1 MPNIQINNLPLYT
14 GDTTGTYI
22 ILNNSGETTTYKTT
36 KEIFLDE
43 IRTSNLGLNNLES
56 KQGDSNGEVG
66 QIAWDGEFIYVC
78 VAPNTWKRSELTD
91 IVTPTPTNTPTVT
104 PTLTPGLS
112 PTPTQTPTPSCVVAT
127 PESQLAVMTGFC
139 VSNSIAY
146 TISPNI
152 ILYEIISPG
161 VGTKPNSMN
170 RVSVTYTG
178 KLMNNVTFDSSVNP
192 ITFQLSGVIQAWQL
206 MLPLIAPGGRI
217 KFVTPSYYAYG
228 CQAVGSIPSNS
239 PLFFDVSLMSV
250 T

>member
-22 ILNNSGETTTYKTT
+22 IINNSGETTTYKTT

-43 IRTSNLGLNNLES
+43 IKTSNLGLNNLES
-56 KQGDSNGEVG
+56 KEGNSNGEVG

-78 VAPNTWKRSELTD
+78 VAPNTWKRSELSD

-139 VSNSIAY
+139 VSNGISY
-146 TISPNI
+146 TVSPNI
-152 ILYEIISPG
+152 ILYQIISPG
-161 VGTKPNSMN
+161 IGVKPNSL
-170 RVSVTYTG
+170 STISTTYSG
-178 KLMNNVTFDSSVNP
+178 KLMNGTTFDSGT
-192 ITFQLSGVIQAWQL
+192 ITYSLSALIQAWQL
-206 MLPLIAPGGRI
+206 MLPLIAAGGRI

-228 CQAVGSIPSNS
+228 CQANGLIPSNS
-239 PLFFDVSLMSV
+239 PLYFDVTLNSV
-250 T
+250 S